1 MTLSHMA
8 VIKVIAPDVHLV
20 HVFISQNPIAHRAA
34 TIVTKVRMRVVSAP
48 RDLAQVCRVA
58 LLSQENMVSSAAAIV
73 PATIIIMREVIVP
86 VSSMVRAVT
95 VSHVRAVMVSL
106 VRAVTVS
113 LVRAVTVSLVRAVM
127 VSSLVRVDM
136 ASLVRAVTVSS
147 LARAVTVSSLARAV
161 MDSLVRAVT
170 AISRVAISSV
180 RVALSPSVATTIPMQ
195 SIA

>member
-113 LVRAVTVSLVRAVM
+113 LVRAVM